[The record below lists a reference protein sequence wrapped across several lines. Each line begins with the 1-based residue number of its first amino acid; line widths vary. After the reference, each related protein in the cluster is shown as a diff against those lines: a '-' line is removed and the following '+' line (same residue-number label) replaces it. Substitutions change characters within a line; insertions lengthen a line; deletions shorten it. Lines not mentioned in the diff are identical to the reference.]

1 MSLKDDLKKH
11 IEKKTLHGI
20 VILYN
25 ILWDF
30 LIIAFMFFGV
40 WVLHYLAKLLGME
53 SSYFIVILNK
63 VSEIGFIIMYLIL
76 AMWSIF
82 VIYKLFKE

>member
-1 MSLKDDLKKH
+1 MPLKDELKKH
-11 IEKKTLHGI
+11 IEKKTVHGI

-30 LIIAFMFFGV
+30 LIIAAMFFGV
-40 WVLHYLAKLLGME
+40 WLLHYLAKLLGME
-53 SSYFIVILNK
+53 SSYFIKILNL
-63 VSEIGFIIMYLIL
+63 VSEIGFIIMFLIL
-76 AMWSIF
+76 AIWNIF

>member
-1 MSLKDDLKKH
+1 MSLKDDLKEH
-11 IEKKTLHGI
+11 IQKKTFQGI

-30 LIIAFMFFGV
+30 LIIAVMFISV
-40 WVLHYLAKLLGME
+40 WVLHYIAKLLGME
-53 SSYFIVILNK
+53 SSYFILILNQ
-63 VSEIGFIIMYLIL
+63 VSEIGFIIIYLIL

>member
-1 MSLKDDLKKH
+1 MPLKDDIKKH
-11 IEKKTLHGI
+11 IEKKTVHGI

-30 LIIAFMFFGV
+30 LIIAVMFFGV
-40 WVLHYLAKLLGME
+40 WVLHFLAKLLGME
-53 SSYFIVILNK
+53 SSYFILIINQ
-63 VSEIGFIIMYLIL
+63 VSEIGFIIIYLIL